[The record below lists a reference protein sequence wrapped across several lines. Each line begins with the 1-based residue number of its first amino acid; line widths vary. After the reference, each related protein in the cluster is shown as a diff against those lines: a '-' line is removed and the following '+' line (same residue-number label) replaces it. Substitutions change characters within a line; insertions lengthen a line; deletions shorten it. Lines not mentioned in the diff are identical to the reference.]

1 MISRMT
7 AVRQKLESYTA
18 EKSKLQIL
26 GNKYQ
31 RKSDADKVSD

>member
-7 AVRQKLESYTA
+7 AVRQKLVSYTA
-18 EKSKLQIL
+18 KKSKLGIL

-31 RKSDADKVSD
+31 LKSDADKVSG